1 MARIPDNEITRI
13 KSDISLQR
21 LVESRGIKLK
31 RHGKDLLG
39 LCPFHDDHNPSLVIT
54 PSENLWHCLGACNSG
69 GSVIDWVMKAEG
81 VSFRHAVELL
91 QNDVSSLAANNPVVK
106 KSTTTKLASPLSEDV
121 DKQTAL
127 QQVINFYHHTLKQS
141 SEAQAYLKQRGLDHS
156 ELIEHFKLGYA
167 NRTLGL
173 HLPQK
178 NRVAGAKLRGQL
190 QDIGIYRDSG
200 HEHFNGALVVPVIND
215 NQVLEVYGRKLQ
227 GNRLRKGTIQHLYLP
242 GAHEGVFNLDALR
255 ASDEIILCESLID
268 AMTFWVNGFRNVT
281 SSYGTNGFTDDHLA
295 AFKQHKIQRV
305 LIAYDRDEAGNK
317 AANELAKK
325 LITESIDCYRI
336 NFPKGMDANEYA
348 NQVTPAGKSLGLAIR
363 KAEWLGKGKAS
374 TITTAATLNESLPAI
389 EEIETVSA
397 ENAEEATQNELS
409 SLAASLPPATEA
421 SPLPDLPKADLD
433 AQINDHEIKIQL
445 DKCLYR
451 IRGLQKNLSYEQLKI
466 NLLVSISE
474 HVYVDQLDLYN
485 ARQRQAF
492 IKQASV
498 ELGIDAA
505 ILKTDLGQLLLK
517 LESLQEQ
524 NIKKELSPKEDKT
537 KSLSNE
543 AYQSA
548 LDLLKDKNLLQRILD
563 DFTCCGVVG
572 EETNILVGYLSCVSR
587 KLNKPLAIMVQS
599 SSAAGKSSLMD
610 AVLAMMPEEDKTQ
623 YSAMTGQSLFYM
635 GESDLKNKI
644 LAIAEEEGASNASYA
659 LKLLQSEGE
668 VTIAST
674 SKDETTGNM
683 VTKSYKVEGPVMLFL
698 TTTAIDIDEELL
710 NRCLVLTVNES
721 TEQTHA
727 IHDIQ
732 RQQQTLEGL
741 LADNNKTY
749 LTELHQNA
757 QRLLQP
763 LRVVNPYA
771 KQLTFL
777 SDKTRTRRDH
787 MKYLQLIN
795 SITLLHQYQRET
807 KTVTHRGEL
816 LKYIE
821 VTLEDIATANKLAH
835 DVLGRS
841 LDELPPQ
848 TRKLLE
854 HIHHLVDKECCD
866 NTIKKTDYRFT
877 RKDIRHF
884 IGWTDFQVKT
894 HIRKL
899 EDMEYVLVHRGRR
912 GQSFIYELL
921 YNGEGQN
928 EAPFLMGL
936 IDVAQLKHHYDTNKV
951 HQKANKKP
959 PGSPQS
965 APKEHR
971 GCMDENATIIA
982 LNADNETSE
991 IKKILR
997 DKNNRAS
1004 YRSYRLPVEA

>member
-1 MARIPDNEITRI
+1 MPRIPDEEITRI
-13 KSDISLQR
+13 KSEISLQR
-21 LVESRGIKLK
+21 LAESRGIKLK

-39 LCPFHDDHNPSLVIT
+39 LCPFHNDHNPSLVIT
-54 PSENLWHCLGACNSG
+54 PRDNLWHCLGACNSG

-91 QNDVSSLAANNPVVK
+91 QNDVSSLAARSQVVK
-106 KSTTTKLASPLSEDV
+106 KSTTPKLASPLSEDA

-127 QQVINFYHHTLKQS
+127 QQVITFYHNTLKQS
-141 SEAQAYLKQRGLDHS
+141 CEAQAYLKQRGLDHA

-178 NRVAGAKLRGQL
+178 NRIAGAKLRGQL
-190 QDIGIYRDSG
+190 QEIGIYRESG

-242 GAHEGVFNLDALR
+242 GAHEGIFNLDALR
-255 ASDEIILCESLID
+255 ASDEVILCESLID
-268 AMTFWVNGFRNVT
+268 AMTFWSNGFRNVT
-281 SSYGTNGFTDDHLA
+281 SSYGTNGFTDNHLS
-295 AFKQHKIQRV
+295 AFKQHDIQRV

-317 AANELAKK
+317 AASELAKK
-325 LITESIDCYRI
+325 LIDEGIDCYRI

-348 NQVTPAGKSLGLAIR
+348 TQVTPAGKSLGLVIR
-363 KAEWLGKGKAS
+363 KAEWLGKGKAKA
-374 TITTAATLNESLPAI
+374 ITSAATLNESIPVT
-389 EEIETVSA
+389 EEIEIP
-397 ENAEEATQNELS
+397 QDDLS
-409 SLAASLPPATEA
+409 SLAADTTVPIPPATEA
-421 SPLPDLPKADLD
+421 RVLPDLPKAELD
-433 AQINDHEIKIQL
+433 AQIAEHEIKIQL
-445 DKCLYR
+445 ETRLYR

-498 ELGIDAA
+498 ELGVDVEIV
-505 ILKTDLGQLLLK
+505 KTDLGKLLLK
-517 LESLQEQ
+517 LEAMQEA
-524 NIKKELSPKEDKT
+524 NIKKELSPKQDKT
-537 KSLSNE
+537 KSLSSE

-548 LDLLKDKNLLQRILD
+548 LELLKDKNLLQRILD
-563 DFTCCGVVG
+563 DFNRCGVVG

-635 GESDLKNKI
+635 GETDLKNKI

-674 SKDETTGNM
+674 SKDEATGNM

-721 TEQTHA
+721 AAQTHA
-727 IHDIQ
+727 IHEIQ
-732 RQQQTLEGL
+732 REQQTLNGL
-741 LADNNKTY
+741 LADNDRRH

-795 SITLLHQYQRET
+795 SIALLHQYQREI
-807 KTVTHRGEL
+807 KTITHRGAL

-821 VTLEDIATANKLAH
+821 VTLDDIKTANKLAH
-835 DVLGRS
+835 NVLGRS

-854 HIHHLVDKECCD
+854 HIHNLVDKTCHD
-866 NTIKKTDYRFT
+866 SRLKKNDVRFT

-899 EDMEYVLVHRGRR
+899 EDMEYVLVHRGSR

-921 YNGEGQN
+921 YDGEGQN
-928 EAPFLMGL
+928 KEPFLMGL
-936 IDVAQLKHHYDTNKV
+936 IDVEQLKQGYDANKA
-951 HQKANKKP
+951 HQKTKKKP
-959 PGSPQS
+959 LSSPQS
-965 APKEHR
+965 APKEP
-971 GCMDENATIIA
+971 GCSVDENATITV
-982 LNADNETSE
+982 LNADNGESN
-991 IKKILR
+991 IKKILS
-997 DKNNRAS
+997 DKNNGAS
-1004 YRSYRLPVEA
+1004 YRSHSQPVEA